1 MPRPGIFLAFC
12 MLISM
17 VSYGQTAPAPTPPA
31 TSPAPTDTEK
41 SLGSY
46 SLVVTA
52 LEPSPATHLLNPPL
66 VIQLEGGTPLEPR
79 ERSGTETIASQ
90 YAIEGFGSPR
100 YECTAINAHDHGCDA
115 LDRSNFLVRD
125 ANTLEYHL
133 ANHGSSIRLE
143 VNLQVHDLL
152 PVSQAIMQAS
162 WHPHEVI
169 FVSVPKPSPSFRF
182 VSAALVGDWNG
193 NAVVFEPGKPL
204 PESAK
209 KALEDLGVHQDLG
222 DKMLYSYRV
231 KEPKNPK

>member
-1 MPRPGIFLAFC
+1 MRSPRIFLTFL
-12 MLISM
+12 MLTSM
-17 VSYGQTAPAPTPPA
+17 LAYGQVVQTPTPPA
-31 TSPAPTDTEK
+31 TSPAPADAER

-46 SLVVTA
+46 SLVVTT

-66 VIQLEGGTPLEPR
+66 MIQLDAATQLAPR
-79 ERSGTETIASQ
+79 ERSGTETVSSQ
-90 YAIEGFGSPR
+90 YAIEGFGNPR
-100 YECTAINAHDHGCDA
+100 YECVAVNAHDHGCDA
-115 LDRSNFLVRD
+115 LDRSSFLVRD

-133 ANHGSSIRLE
+133 TNHGASVQLE

-152 PVSQAIMQAS
+152 PVSQAVMQAS

-169 FVSVPKPSPSFRF
+169 FVSVPKPSPSFHF
-182 VSAALVGDWNG
+182 VSAVLVGDWNG
-193 NAVVFEPGKPL
+193 NAIVFEPGKPL

-209 KALEDLGVHQDLG
+209 KGLEDLGIHQDLG